1 LRHGLRRFDQVYTT
15 LERGNA
21 LHGVQP
27 SPPDQIVDLTAGKVA
42 AAGISQQ
49 MIERPVRGGDGDR
62 GGALCGKRGCMLAAE
77 LIAVVHVDV
86 VGTEAGLRPLRARYQ
101 NELIVQEH
109 SAREIIRRRGHEAK
123 GEIDQAGPEP
133 AVHLQAFARPQCE
146 SDLGAVPAHVLE
158 EALPDAPPKIELQA
172 DVADALESLG
182 KGDLVAGLAPEL
194 GHHLGITLEFESR
207 GGELG
212 AGLPPMQ

>member
-1 LRHGLRRFDQVYTT
+1 
-15 LERGNA
+15 
-21 LHGVQP
+21 
-27 SPPDQIVDLTAGKVA
+27 
-42 AAGISQQ
+42 
-49 MIERPVRGGDGDR
+49 
-62 GGALCGKRGCMLAAE
+62 MLAAE

-212 AGLPPMQ
+212 AGLPPMQQLLSDLLLQGVQPGGHRRLGDMEPARCGDQTARLDYLKKGAQGFEIHDSILSNLMAK